1 MTLKALLRNKNRG
14 TSRALK
20 RRSGYQK
27 RVPHSM
33 KGIIMGTQCHH
44 RTQIFPT
51 NRTNRRTSRSGGN
64 RIETPNPLIVIFL
77 FCYRR
82 AEENSINLNF
92 PLALQTEILNFSP
105 WTFGHRQKSSI
116 LKRQFKRVWAHGR
129 PGQGHWQIGFETSDP
144 QKGGLLTCAGG
155 HIHLPCSIA
164 GLKPAKAAAQA
175 QELWAH
181 DFYLDSNL

>member
-1 MTLKALLRNKNRG
+1 MATKTFHVQKEQESLCDHTVHVRLRYKMVVWV
-14 TSRALK
+14 
-20 RRSGYQK
+20 Q
-27 RVPHSM
+27 PH
-33 KGIIMGTQCHH
+33 
-44 RTQIFPT
+44 
-51 NRTNRRTSRSGGN
+51 
-64 RIETPNPLIVIFL
+64 IVIFL